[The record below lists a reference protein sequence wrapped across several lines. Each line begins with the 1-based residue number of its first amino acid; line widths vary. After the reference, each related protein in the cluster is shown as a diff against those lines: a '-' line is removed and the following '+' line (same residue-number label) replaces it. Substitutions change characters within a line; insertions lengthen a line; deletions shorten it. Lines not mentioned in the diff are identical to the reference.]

1 MIKISTITDIT
12 VYAMLAVVL
21 SSCGRTESAD
31 GKPSETVTTGSAIYY
46 SVSGVDYYTD
56 YYTSGMHYK
65 VFNSANGDVFVVNIT
80 KDSLEVAKNYR

>member
-46 SVSGVDYYTD
+46 SVSGVDYYT
-56 YYTSGMHYK
+56 SGMHYK